1 MVCALVLDERDLL
14 RIGIFA
20 AVLPVI
26 AMVAGSMRRLRLT
39 ASHLVTPVRLAPGTT
54 GHVVLSVGNSG
65 SSRTGTLEISER
77 PTADLT
83 PGVRCLVPPLRPSHR
98 AQTDYPLTA
107 SRRGRF
113 LLGPPVVRV
122 GDPFGLWE
130 EHRTLAS
137 RTEVLVVPTIV
148 DLSGVPGSTGTRS
161 AASDRARTG
170 ASGGDP
176 DVGIRHYRSGDDI
189 RTIHWRASA
198 RHDELMVRLEE
209 PVSHGEAVVMLD
221 HRAVA
226 HAGEGARSSLETAVT
241 LAASIS
247 LHLLTDDHQMQLTT
261 HTGALLASGRDIEDD
276 VLAALAVVE
285 PDPSGELNARA
296 VRGSG
301 LVIAVLGALDLTAAR
316 LLIAARR
323 RGTNGIALMLDTRD
337 WDPRG
342 THGDPRAGGLLQQA
356 GWRVVTIGSGESLA
370 LAWSRACGSSI
381 AFGRPADRPMPLPAP
396 VVAR

>member
-1 MVCALVLDERDLL
+1 VCALVLDERDLL

-20 AVLPVI
+20 TVLPLI
-26 AMVAGSMRRLRLT
+26 AMLAGSFRRVRLT
-39 ASHLVTPVRLAPGTT
+39 ASHRVSPSRIGPGTV
-54 GHVVLSVGNSG
+54 GQVVLSVTNTG
-65 SSRTGTLEISER
+65 SSPTGAVEISER

-83 PGVRCLVPPLRPSHR
+83 GGVRCLVPPLRGGHR
-98 AQTDYPLTA
+98 AQTDYPLVA
-107 SRRGRF
+107 ARRGRF
-113 LLGPPVVRV
+113 LLGPPSVRI

-130 EHRTLAS
+130 DNRTLPVRS
-137 RTEVLVVPTIV
+137 EVLVVPAVV
-148 DLSGVPGSTGTRS
+148 DLAGMPISTGSRS
-161 AASDRARTG
+161 AASDRAMSG

-176 DVGIRHYRSGDDI
+176 DVGIRNYRSGDDI

-209 PVSHGEAVVMLD
+209 PVSHGGAVVMLD
-221 HRAVA
+221 HRATA
-226 HAGEGARSSLETAVT
+226 HAGDGAQSSLETAVT

-285 PDPSGELNARA
+285 PDTTGELNARA

-301 LVIAVLGALDLTAAR
+301 LVIAVLGALDLPAAR

-381 AFGRPADRPMPLPAP
+381 AFGRPVDRPTALPAP